1 MPNHDKYIATK
12 EIDKLTKKN
21 FTERLKQAKLMTNKI
36 LLMFNN
42 VLLKIIKIGK
52 LQTYDLRFFIGK
64 SYFPNNGSQNLLP
77 SQSIFT

>member
-1 MPNHDKYIATK
+1 
-12 EIDKLTKKN
+12 
-21 FTERLKQAKLMTNKI
+21 MTNKI

-64 SYFPNNGSQNLLP
+64 SYFPNNGSQNVLP